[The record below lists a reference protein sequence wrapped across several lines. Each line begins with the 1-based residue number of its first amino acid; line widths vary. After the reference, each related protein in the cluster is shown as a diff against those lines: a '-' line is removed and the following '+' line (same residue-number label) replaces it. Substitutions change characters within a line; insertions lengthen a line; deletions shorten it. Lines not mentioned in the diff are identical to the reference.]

1 MTTKKTAL
9 WGMLTALA
17 FILGY
22 LETLLP
28 FSIAIPGAKLG
39 LANLVVLTALYK
51 LGYKDA
57 FLLNIIRILLS
68 AFTFGNIMS
77 LAMSLAGGILSYIS
91 MAVAKKTGKASVLFV
106 SILGGVT
113 HNIGQIAAAAIVVKN
128 IYVLAYFPLL
138 LLVGI
143 ISGTLIGIVGNLLI
157 QRIHYHES

>member
-91 MAVAKKTGKASVLFV
+91 MAAAKKTGKASVLFV

-138 LLVGI
+138 LLVGV
-143 ISGTLIGIVGNLLI
+143 ISGALIGIVGNLLI